1 MNTKQQL
8 PTPSSGQQPP
18 TPAPSAT
25 PTSTAA
31 PTTPAPTAAA
41 VKNGLKIRGTL
52 VVVDAEAHDY
62 EFRAQRSTGQST
74 QQVVKAAGLSKLYRT
89 TGEREPKLVAHLSV
103 PADTPD
109 APALLAR
116 RLEHLTAG
124 LSPKARPRLK
134 GRVLMQT
141 ESTRVVHNLKDGQ
154 VEAVIRLPLTKG
166 GDLQSELIKQMQQI
180 SQCFAINQT
189 SLVPPRS

>member
-1 MNTKQQL
+1 MNTKQQP
-8 PTPSSGQQPP
+8 PTPSSGRQPT

-31 PTTPAPTAAA
+31 PTTPAPAAA
-41 VKNGLKIRGTL
+41 VKNGQKIRGTL

-74 QQVVKAAGLSKLYRT
+74 QLVVKAAGLSKLYRT

-103 PADTPD
+103 PADCPD
-109 APALLAR
+109 APALLAQ

-154 VEAVIRLPLTKG
+154 VEAVIRLPLTKN

-189 SLVPPRS
+189 SLVPPRR